1 MLQNCEIYS
10 SLYYMVFRIFSKTF
24 ADILYIG
31 HTMWSLCVYNL
42 QNVLVRNRV
51 ELHMWL
57 YRQKLVHLCPQRRAS
72 LISTNNIFSLLCFF
86 FTSSSLSV
94 LVELQTLCKQ
104 YWNKIYVLEGDK
116 WELERLNKLKEF
128 EVKKTSIL
136 WECFVPSNVI
146 HCSNV
151 YNFVAHLF
159 FAPPHAVYKAY
170 FQGDMGHSS
179 RYTTLLLFDTLLH
192 NAKTY

>member
-1 MLQNCEIYS
+1 M
-10 SLYYMVFRIFSKTF
+10 R
-24 ADILYIG
+24 
-31 HTMWSLCVYNL
+31 LC
-42 QNVLVRNRV
+42 RP
-51 ELHMWL
+51 
-57 YRQKLVHLCPQRRAS
+57 KLVHLCPQHRTS
-72 LISTNNIFSLLCFF
+72 KIHFLFF
-86 FTSSSLSV
+86 FTNKNILFCCCAASLLHLFLSV

-116 WELERLNKLKEF
+116 WELERMNKLKEF
-128 EVKKTSIL
+128 EVKKTSVL

-151 YNFVAHLF
+151 YNSVVHLF

-170 FQGDMGHSS
+170 FQGDLSHPS
-179 RYTTLLLFDTLLH
+179 RYTTLPLSVTILH